1 MHDSQ
6 NHIRSRVD
14 AIAVLVRQIAQAK
27 ELPWDLSQLA
37 ASAVFQLSQLD
48 AHLNSLRDP
57 ATLNQ
62 RKSDR
67 NYIGAATLPHGQTVN
82 IPNVGTV
89 VPNSGTLSFNAA
101 ESVNPAPPIGTR

>member
-1 MHDSQ
+1 MTHDPS

-14 AIAVLVRQIAQAK
+14 AIAVLMRQIAQAK
-27 ELPWDLSQLA
+27 ELPYDLAQLA
-37 ASAVFQLSQLD
+37 ASAVFQLSQLE

-67 NYIGAATLPHGQTVN
+67 NYIGAATLPHAQTVSLDGLVPRDADGN
-82 IPNVGTV
+82 II
-89 VPNSGTLSFNAA
+89 F
-101 ESVNPAPPIGTR
+101 RKD